1 MTAVTKVYPDAGA
14 TAIFTVFQKQ
24 VTLRGVYSVTEMLG
38 RYYINSIYYP
48 FHFEVTDTEITIT
61 EQVAQPKQ
69 YYTTEVD

>member
-14 TAIFTVFQKQ
+14 TAIFTIFQQQ

-48 FHFEVTDTEITIT
+48 FHFEVTDTEITIM

-69 YYTTEVD
+69 YYTTQVD